1 MDQATKL
8 RERVQ
13 TNQEISNARVI
24 AITSGKGG
32 VGKTTLSVNIALEL
46 ARRGKKVVVFDADF
60 GLANVE
66 VMLGIRPQYN
76 LLDLIHNNKSM
87 TEIITQGPEGIG
99 FISGGSGVSEL
110 ATLDNASIKL
120 LISELVKLDQ
130 MYDVVIIDTGA
141 GITDS
146 GLIMTNSITDSVMEF
161 VMMSPEVVLVV
172 TPEPTSITDS
182 YSLLKVLRRKN
193 SFNPLYKTIHVVAN
207 RVENEAEGAEIFH
220 KIDTVSSKFLN
231 TKLSFLGA
239 VLQDKNASMAVIEQ
253 KPLVQAYPGT
263 TATKGICQLV
273 NRLSDDTVEESK
285 KKEGIARVFIDF
297 FRSKKRIR

>member
-1 MDQATKL
+1 MDQAEQL
-8 RERVQ
+8 RNIIKQ
-13 TNQEISNARVI
+13 QNMKPHSARVI
-24 AITSGKGG
+24 TVTSGKVG
-32 VGKTTLSVNIALEL
+32 VGKSNVSVNPAIQMS
-46 ARRGKKVVVFDADF
+46 RMGKKTVILDADF
-60 GLANVE
+60 GLANIE
-66 VMLGIRPQYN
+66 IMLGIRPRYN
-76 LLDLIHNNKSM
+76 LADMMFRGREVKD
-87 TEIITQGPEGIG
+87 IICTGPEGIG

-141 GITDS
+141 G
-146 GLIMTNSITDSVMEF
+146 ITDSVMEF

>member
-1 MDQATKL
+1 MMDQASKL
-8 RERVQ
+8 RELVQ
-13 TNQEISNARVI
+13 ANQEVSNARVI
-24 AITSGKGG
+24 AVTSGKGG
-32 VGKTTLSVNIALEL
+32 VGKTTLSVNIALEM
-46 ARRGKKVVVFDADF
+46 AKRGKKVVIFDADF

-76 LLDLIHNNKSM
+76 LLDLIHNNKTMS
-87 TEIITQGPEGIG
+87 EIITNGPEGIG

-110 ATLDNASIKL
+110 AALDNASIKL

-146 GLIMTNSITDSVMEF
+146 VMEF
-161 VMMSPEVVLVV
+161 VMMSPEVLLVV

-193 SFNPLYKTIHVVAN
+193 SFNPIYKTIHVVAN
-207 RVENEAEGAEIFH
+207 RVESEMEGAEIYN

-231 TKLSFLGA
+231 TKLQFLGSI
-239 VLQDKNASMAVIEQ
+239 LQDRNASMAVIEQ
-253 KPLVQAYPGT
+253 KPLIHAYPN
-263 TATKGICQLV
+263 TAASKGIHQLV
-273 NRLSDDTVEESK
+273 AKLMDETIDEYK

>member
-1 MDQATKL
+1 MDQASKL

-13 TNQEISNARVI
+13 ANRETSNARVI
-24 AITSGKGG
+24 AVTSGKGG
-32 VGKTTLSVNIALEL
+32 VGKTTLSVNIALEM
-46 ARRGKKVVVFDADF
+46 AKRGKKVVIFDADF

-66 VMLGIRPQYN
+66 VMLGIRPQFN
-76 LLDLIHNNKSM
+76 LLDLIHNQKTMS
-87 TEIITQGPEGIG
+87 EIITNGPEGIG

-110 ATLDNASIKL
+110 AALDNASIKL
-120 LISELVKLDQ
+120 LISELVKLDL

-146 GLIMTNSITDSVMEF
+146 VMEF
-161 VMMSPEVVLVV
+161 VMMSPEVLLVV

-193 SFNPLYKTIHVVAN
+193 SFNPIYKTIHVVAN
-207 RVENEAEGAEIFH
+207 RVDNEAEGAEIYS

-231 TKLSFLGA
+231 TKLQFLGSI
-239 VLQDKNASMAVIEQ
+239 LQDKNASMAVIEQ
-253 KPLVQAYPGT
+253 KPLVQAYPNT
-263 TATKGICQLV
+263 TATKGIHQLV
-273 NRLSDDTVEESK
+273 AKLMDESLDEYK